1 MQDPVKLDQPEI
13 LSRIFYPRHEPKII
27 PPAGAMDWDY
37 EVEPG
42 VVIGC
47 RFFVHSREAPSILY
61 FHGNGEVVCDH
72 DDIGLDYM
80 EVGCNLLVMT
90 YRGYGWSTGTPTVQ
104 AMFKDGRRLFSEVT
118 AWLRGKD
125 CSGPLFIMGRSL
137 GSVCAIDLAA
147 LHGDRVKGLILE
159 SGFADSLPLLKTL
172 GISPTTAGIKEEECF
187 GNKEKIAGVKIPT
200 MILHGARDQL
210 IPPVEAEKLQA
221 ASGARNKQFL
231 LIPGADHN
239 TMISTA
245 GRLYFQTIR
254 QFIDAITGTSSWRN
268 KRKQKQSEIKAKD
281 KP

>member
-1 MQDPVKLDQPEI
+1 MQKPIKLDHPEI
-13 LSRIFYPRHEPKII
+13 LSRIFYPRHEPKTF
-27 PPAGAMDWDY
+27 PPTGAIDWDY

-42 VVIGC
+42 IAIGC
-47 RFFVHSREAPSILY
+47 RFFIHSQEAPTILY

-104 AMFKDGRRLFSEVT
+104 AMFNDGRRLFPEVT

-125 CSGPLFIMGRSL
+125 CTGPLFIMGRSL
-137 GSVCAIDLAA
+137 GSACAIDLAA
-147 LHGDRVKGLILE
+147 LHGDAVKGLIIE

-172 GISPTTAGIKEEECF
+172 GISLTTAGIKEEECF
-187 GNKEKIAGVKIPT
+187 GNKEKIADVKIPT
-200 MILHGARDQL
+200 MILHGAHDQL
-210 IPPVEAEKLQA
+210 IPPAEAEKLNA

-245 GRLYFQTIR
+245 GMLYFQTIR
-254 QFIDAITGTSSWRN
+254 QFIDTITGTSSWRN
-268 KRKQKQSEIKAKD
+268 KRKQKQSEAKD
-281 KP
+281 RP